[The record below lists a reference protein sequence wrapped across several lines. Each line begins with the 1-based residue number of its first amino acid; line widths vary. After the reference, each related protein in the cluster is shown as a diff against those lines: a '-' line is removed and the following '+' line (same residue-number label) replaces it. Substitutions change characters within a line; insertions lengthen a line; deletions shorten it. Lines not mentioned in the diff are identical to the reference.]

1 MNEEEVQEEAKDI
14 IRCYCMDNTDEDL
27 VQVVSAALRQG
38 LKEGV
43 YTYERKES
51 DGSK

>member
-1 MNEEEVQEEAKDI
+1 MNEQEVQEEAKDI

-38 LKEGV
+38 LKDGV
-43 YTYERKES
+43 YTYEHEQGVADK
-51 DGSK
+51 